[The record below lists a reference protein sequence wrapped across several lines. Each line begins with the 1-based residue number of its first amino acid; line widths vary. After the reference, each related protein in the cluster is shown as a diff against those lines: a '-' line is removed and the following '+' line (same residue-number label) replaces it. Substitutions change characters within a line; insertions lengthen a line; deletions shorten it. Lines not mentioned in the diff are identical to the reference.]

1 MKRKN
6 TFHPYALVTIF
17 FWSLSYVLTALA
29 LTHFSPFSLGFL
41 RYLFASAALVLA
53 AVFIKIKAPKKQD
66 LLWFAAAGAA
76 GFFLYMI
83 AFNQGQGATT
93 PATASVVMATVPV
106 VTALLARLVYREKLK
121 VFQWVAIGVEFVG
134 VVLLTLMNGAFSV
147 NPGLLWLFGAVL
159 ALSSYNLLQRKLT
172 KTYSALQVSTYSIFF
187 GTAMLAI
194 FAPTA
199 IPQAVSAPA
208 IQFVY
213 LAVLGIFCSAI
224 AYVSWAKA
232 FSMAEKTSQVS
243 NYMFMIPFLA
253 ALLSFQIPDR
263 ATLIGGGIILLG
275 VFIFNFGGKFLQK
288 NDGL

>member
-1 MKRKN
+1 MKLKN
-6 TFHPYALVTIF
+6 SFHPYALVTIF

-41 RYLFASAALVLA
+41 RYLFASAALVVA
-53 AVFIKIKAPKKQD
+53 AVFIKIKAPNKGD
-66 LLWFAAAGAA
+66 LWWFAAAGAA

-106 VTALLARLVYREKLK
+106 VTALLARFVYKEKLK
-121 VFQWVAIGVEFVG
+121 AFQWVAIGVEFIG
-134 VVLLTLMNGAFSV
+134 VALLTLMNGAFSV
-147 NPGLLWLFGAVL
+147 NKGLLWLFGAVL

-172 KTYSALQVSTYSIFF
+172 KNYSALQVSTYSIFF

-194 FAPTA
+194 FAPRA
-199 IPQAVSAPA
+199 IPEAVCAPA
-208 IQFVY
+208 VQFIY
-213 LAVLGIFCSAI
+213 LAVLGICCSAI

-232 FSMAEKTSQVS
+232 FSMAEKASQVS

-253 ALLSFQIPDR
+253 TLMDFQIPDR
-263 ATLIGGGIILLG
+263 ATVIGGSIILLG
-275 VFIFNFGGKFLQK
+275 VLIFNFGKKLEK
-288 NDGL
+288 K